1 MQPLEPTV
9 FDALLQGAPT
19 IFVFDVLIN
28 VFLAFVLG
36 FFIAAIY
43 RLTYQGY
50 AYSAAFVNTLIIIS
64 MVTAIVIMVIG
75 NNLARAFGLVGAMSI
90 IRFRTA
96 VKDTKDI
103 AFVFFALAAGLA
115 AGAGSHMVGL
125 VGCLIVGTAV
135 LFLYLFNFGVKTHK
149 ELLLRFWMEPV
160 EDEKPPYLRVFDKY
174 LKTHRLVHMRSAR
187 LGQFLELSFNVRF
200 KDDAQHQRLI
210 KELSIIEGVERI
222 SLVIGESTDDPSV

>member
-1 MQPLEPTV
+1 MQPLGPTI
-9 FDALLQGAPT
+9 FDTLLQSAPT

-28 VFLAFVLG
+28 IVLAFVLG

-50 AYSAAFVNTLIIIS
+50 AYSASFVHTLIIIS

-115 AGAGSHMVGL
+115 TGAGSHMVGV
-125 VGCLIVGTAV
+125 VGCFMVGVVV
-135 LFLYLFNFGVKTHK
+135 LFLYLFNFGITTRK
-149 ELLLRFWMEPV
+149 ELLLRFWMEPA
-160 EDEKPPYLRVFDKY
+160 EDEKPPYLRIFEKY
-174 LKTHRLVHMRSAR
+174 LKTHRLIHMRSAR

-200 KDDAQHQRLI
+200 KDDTNHQKLI
-210 KELSIIEGVERI
+210 RELSIIEGIERI
-222 SLVIGESTDDPSV
+222 SLVLGETTDDPGA

>member
-1 MQPLEPTV
+1 MQPIEPTI
-9 FDALLQGAPT
+9 FDILLQGSAT
-19 IFVFDVLIN
+19 INLFDVLIN
-28 VFLAFVLG
+28 VLLAFVLG

-96 VKDTKDI
+96 VKDSKDI

-115 AGAGSHMVGL
+115 TGAGSHMIGL
-125 VGCLIVGTAV
+125 VSCILVGAAI
-135 LFLYLFNFGVKTHK
+135 LFLYLFNFGITPHK
-149 ELLLRFWMEPV
+149 ELLLRFWMAPS
-160 EDEKPPYLRVFDKY
+160 EDEKPPYLRIFEKY
-174 LKTHRLVHMRSAR
+174 FKTHRLINMRSAR

-200 KDDAQHQRLI
+200 KDDASHQKLI
-210 KELSIIEGVERI
+210 KELSMIEGIERI
-222 SLVIGESTDDPSV
+222 SLVVGEATDDPSV